1 MTPLMRTLRAMV
13 RIRTIETALA
23 ELYRDEQEMRTPTHF
38 SVGQEATAVG
48 VCSALRP
55 DDRVYSGHRS
65 HAPYLAK
72 GGDLHAMVAELYG
85 KRTGCAGG
93 RGGSMHLVDPEAG
106 FMAASILGETIAV
119 GTGTAWASA
128 MRGSDEVTAVFFGDG
143 AAEEGVFHESLNFAA
158 LHSLPVLLVCE
169 NNGYS
174 ITSPLTARQPRG
186 TTVWERARGYGVSSA
201 LVDGNDVEAVHAAAV
216 EAVRLCRSGRGPY
229 LLELTTRRLVEH
241 VGPHPDRDAERGAE
255 PGTECGAEADV
266 RTRSCPVVR
275 AANALRP
282 ADLGGESPDR
292 VVGRWRQEAEQEVR
306 RAVEAAKAAPFP
318 ATSTLLDGVHHS

>member
-1 MTPLMRTLRAMV
+1 MTPLSRMLREMV
-13 RIRTIETALA
+13 RIRTVETALA
-23 ELYRDEQEMRTPTHF
+23 ELYRDKQEMRTPTHF

-55 DDRVYSGHRS
+55 TDRVYSGHRS

-72 GGDLHAMVAELYG
+72 GGDLHAMVAELHG

-93 RGGSMHLVDPEAG
+93 RGGSMHLTDPKAG

-158 LHSLPVLLVCE
+158 LHGLPVLLVCE

-174 ITSPLTARQPRG
+174 ITSPLAARQPRG
-186 TTVWERARGYGVSSA
+186 TTVWERAHGYGVSSA
-201 LVDGNDVEAVHAAAV
+201 LVDGNDVEAVHDAAV

-229 LLELTTRRLVEH
+229 LLELTTRRLLEH
-241 VGPHPDRDAERGAE
+241 VGPGPDRDAGHGAE
-255 PGTECGAEADV
+255 GDATAY
-266 RTRSCPVVR
+266 SCPLVR
-275 AANALRP
+275 ASDALRP
-282 ADLGGESPDR
+282 ADLGGESPDTA
-292 VVGRWRQEAEQEVR
+292 VGRWRQEAEQEVR
-306 RAVEAAKAAPFP
+306 LAVEAARTAPFP
-318 ATSTLLDGVHHS
+318 STSTLLDGVHHS

>member
-1 MTPLMRTLRAMV
+1 MTPLMRMLREMV
-13 RIRTIETALA
+13 RIRTVETALA
-23 ELYRDEQEMRTPTHF
+23 ELYRDKQEMRTPTHF

-72 GGDLHAMVAELYG
+72 GGDLHAMVAELHG

-93 RGGSMHLVDPEAG
+93 RGGSMHLIDPKVG

-119 GTGTAWASA
+119 GTGTAWASV

-158 LHSLPVLLVCE
+158 LHNLPVLLVCE

-201 LVDGNDVEAVHAAAV
+201 LVDGNDVEAVHDAAV
-216 EAVRLCRSGRGPY
+216 EAVRLCRRGRGPY
-229 LLELTTRRLVEH
+229 LLELTTRRLLEH
-241 VGPHPDRDAERGAE
+241 VGPHPDRDAEHGAE
-255 PGTECGAEADV
+255 TDV

-275 AANALRP
+275 ASNALRS
-282 ADLGGESPDR
+282 ADLGCEPPDR
-292 VVGRWRQEAEQEVR
+292 VVDRWRQEAEQEVR
-306 RAVEAAKAAPFP
+306 LAVEAARAAPFP
-318 ATSTLLDGVHHS
+318 STSTLLDGVHHS

>member
-1 MTPLMRTLRAMV
+1 MTPLMRMLREMV
-13 RIRTIETALA
+13 RIRTVETALA
-23 ELYRDEQEMRTPTHF
+23 ELYRDRQEMRTPTHF

-72 GGDLHAMVAELYG
+72 GGDLRAMVAELYG

-93 RGGSMHLVDPEAG
+93 RGGSMHLVDLKAG

-119 GTGTAWASA
+119 GTGTAWAAA

-201 LVDGNDVEAVHAAAV
+201 LVDGNDVEAVHDAAV
-216 EAVRLCRSGRGPY
+216 GAVHLCRRGRGPY
-229 LLELTTRRLVEH
+229 LLELTTRRLLEH
-241 VGPHPDRDAERGAE
+241 VGPHLDRDAEHGAE
-255 PGTECGAEADV
+255 TDV
-266 RTRSCPVVR
+266 RTRSCPVAR
-275 AANALRP
+275 TSAALRP
-282 ADLGGESPDR
+282 ADLDGEHPDR
-292 VVGRWRQEAEQEVR
+292 VVDRWRQEAEQEVR
-306 RAVEAAKAAPFP
+306 LAVEAARAAPFP
-318 ATSTLLDGVHHS
+318 STSTLLDGVHHS

>member
-1 MTPLMRTLRAMV
+1 MTPLMRMLREMV
-13 RIRTIETALA
+13 RIRTVETALA
-23 ELYRDEQEMRTPTHF
+23 ELYRDKQEMRTPTHF

-72 GGDLHAMVAELYG
+72 GGDLHAMVAELHG

-93 RGGSMHLVDPEAG
+93 RGGSMHLIDPKVG

-119 GTGTAWASA
+119 GTGTAWASV

-158 LHSLPVLLVCE
+158 LHNLPVLLVCE

-201 LVDGNDVEAVHAAAV
+201 LVDGNDVEAVHDAAV
-216 EAVRLCRSGRGPY
+216 EAVRLCRRGRGPY
-229 LLELTTRRLVEH
+229 LLELTTRRLLEH
-241 VGPHPDRDAERGAE
+241 VGPHPDRDAEHGAE
-255 PGTECGAEADV
+255 TDV

-275 AANALRP
+275 ASNALRS
-282 ADLGGESPDR
+282 ADLGGEPPDR
-292 VVGRWRQEAEQEVR
+292 VVDRWRQEAEQEVR
-306 RAVEAAKAAPFP
+306 LAVEAARAAPFP
-318 ATSTLLDGVHHS
+318 STSTLLDGVHHS